1 MNKGCCTCIWRTVF
15 SVLGVPAIR
24 PRRKFTPSSRH
35 RVEFLKLTLPLSRDD
50 GPIATQRT
58 GGRNPL
64 FQFKEPRC
72 TAMVAQTGCCRKMIL
87 PVRRYRHASERWHL
101 ISSSASLAR

>member
-35 RVEFLKLTLPLSRDD
+35 RVEFLKLTLPLSRNDD
-50 GPIATQRT
+50 LIAKQRT
-58 GGRNPL
+58 GEL
-64 FQFKEPRC
+64 
-72 TAMVAQTGCCRKMIL
+72 M
-87 PVRRYRHASERWHL
+87 ASESRMSKSHG
-101 ISSSASLAR
+101 AARRLHKQGAVGK

>member
-35 RVEFLKLTLPLSRDD
+35 RVEFLKLTLPLSRND
-50 GPIATQRT
+50 GLIATQRT
-58 GGRNPL
+58 GEL
-64 FQFKEPRC
+64 
-72 TAMVAQTGCCRKMIL
+72 M
-87 PVRRYRHASERWHL
+87 ASESCMSKSHG
-101 ISSSASLAR
+101 AARRLHKQGAVGK